1 MKRIL
6 IHTDDKLFADIKR
19 DINRFIPRLEKMKTT
34 YEALEMGTFTSDVM
48 TKLKNNGSNSIET
61 EFYQLIK
68 KQLDAAG
75 ITLKLIR
82 QNMINGSENTIVEF
96 KNAFREVQTF
106 EPPQYGINQR
116 PVLNFRQISYN
127 NKTKVFEIDAET
139 QGNILETYCRI
150 YLDNENEKNIYDS
163 LQNFVKA
170 QYDVKNSLAVAGY
183 KFKNEGYEIQEIAK
197 TFLTQSPTVSV
208 KPDSIKYASG
218 QRAQKERTRQML
230 DRINKR
236 V

>member
-6 IHTDDKLFADIKR
+6 IHSNDKLFAEIQS

-34 YEALEMGTFTSDVM
+34 YEALEMGPFTSDVM
-48 TKLKNNGSNSIET
+48 TKLKNNGNNSIEA
-61 EFYQLIK
+61 EFYENIK
-68 KQLDAAG
+68 SQLDAAG

-82 QNMINGSENTIVEF
+82 QNMINASQTTLTEF
-96 KNAFREVQTF
+96 KNALQEVQTF

-116 PVLNFRQISYN
+116 PVLHFRQISYN
-127 NKTKVFEIDAET
+127 EKNKVFEIDAKTKE
-139 QGNILETYCRI
+139 NILETYCRI
-150 YLDNENEKNIYDS
+150 YLDNETEKNIYDS
-163 LQNFVKA
+163 LENFVKA

-183 KFKNEGYEIQEIAK
+183 SFENKGHEIEEIVN

-218 QRAQKERTRQML
+218 QRAQKERVKQMM